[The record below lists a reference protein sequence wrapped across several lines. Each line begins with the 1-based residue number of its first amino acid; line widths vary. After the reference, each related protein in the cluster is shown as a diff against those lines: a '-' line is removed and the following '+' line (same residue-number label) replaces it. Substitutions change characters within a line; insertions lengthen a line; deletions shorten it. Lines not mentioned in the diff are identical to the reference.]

1 MALNDPQVSAD
12 RRLAWTSPQYPHF
25 MGRIM
30 ALNFLPQGVAFDAAG
45 NLFISDS
52 SNGLIRKVIKHFIGF
67 ALVDPVPRRT

>member
-1 MALNDPQVSAD
+1 
-12 RRLAWTSPQYPHF
+12 